1 MSTKTRVKTHPG
13 RVLLIAPIIAVAM
26 TSLTS

>member
-1 MSTKTRVKTHPG
+1 MSPKTRVKTHPG
-13 RVLLIAPIIAVAM
+13 RALLTASIVVVAM